1 LAESN
6 GLKSVLPR
14 IVKVG
19 YNVLNLVYFFTAGE
33 DEVRAWTIP
42 GGALAPEAAGAIHT
56 DFERGFI
63 KAEVV
68 AFEDFKEL
76 SPGKS
81 MAPVKAAGKYRQE
94 GKTYVVQDGDI
105 IHFMFNVTAKK
116 K

>member
-1 LAESN
+1 LL
-6 GLKSVLPR
+6 LK
-14 IVKVG
+14 
-19 YNVLNLVYFFTAGE
+19 
-33 DEVRAWTIP
+33 VRCWTIP
-42 GGALAPEAAGAIHT
+42 AGALAPEAAGAIHS

-68 AFEDFKEL
+68 AFADFKEH
-76 SPGKS
+76 STGKS
-81 MAPVKAAGKYRQE
+81 MGPIKAAGKYRQE